1 VATIDGYLIA
11 LDAKSGA
18 VIWRTDTF
26 VDRVTMN
33 YSSTGAPRI
42 AGHNIV
48 IGNSG
53 AEMGARGYVTAYDL
67 TSGKMSWRFFTVPG
81 DPGKG
86 PDESPDVSV
95 ARRTWSAD
103 SRWDLG
109 GGGTVWDS
117 MVYDP
122 KLGLLYVGVGN
133 ACRIRYGRAAP
144 AAATTTTCSCHRS
157 CSRREHRPHALV
169 LPNHPGTAGT
179 IRRPRTWFWRT

>member
-33 YSSTGAPRI
+33 YSSTGGRESP
-42 AGHNIV
+42 GTNIV

-81 DPGKG
+81 DPQG
-86 PDESPDVSV
+86 P
-95 ARRTWSAD
+95 
-103 SRWDLG
+103 G
-109 GGGTVWDS
+109 
-117 MVYDP
+117 
-122 KLGLLYVGVGN
+122 
-133 ACRIRYGRAAP
+133 
-144 AAATTTTCSCHRS
+144 
-157 CSRREHRPHALV
+157 
-169 LPNHPGTAGT
+169 
-179 IRRPRTWFWRT
+179 